1 MKHGAAVLAG
11 FLALATTPALAQL
24 VGPAPAGEPK
34 AAPSSAPASVPPSAY
49 VRGLAA
55 LDRGD
60 FDAAIAEFTAA
71 MANDPTD
78 TFAYIKRATA
88 YEKKGDSASAIADYR
103 KALKLVDGDSRG
115 EINAKIRKLE
125 KTPK

>member
-1 MKHGAAVLAG
+1 
-11 FLALATTPALAQL
+11 
-24 VGPAPAGEPK
+24 
-34 AAPSSAPASVPPSAY
+34 
-49 VRGLAA
+49 
-55 LDRGD
+55 
-60 FDAAIAEFTAA
+60 

-103 KALKLVDGDSRG
+103 KALKLVDRDSSG